1 MAIVKEYLTL
11 TEKYKSEYGGNSILL
26 YQVGSFYEVYA
37 LKDKQGKYIGSNI
50 EDFSKINDMIIAE
63 KAKVIVNKLPVVM
76 AGFGLPQLDKY
87 VKRLQEHGYTII
99 VYTQDIQGK
108 NTTRSLSEIIS
119 PGTYFSTDNNEISN
133 NTLSI
138 WLHKTKETKIN
149 DSTITIGLSNIDI
162 FTGKTS
168 IFQITNKYHHN
179 PCTYDDLERYIS
191 IYNPKE
197 TLIVSNMSKEIIND
211 IILYT
216 NINSKKI
223 HTIILNNDNDN
234 NKDNN
239 DNELN
244 KLCKNAEKQTYQ
256 QAIFTQYYPKVSNEY
271 FMTLL
276 TENCIAMQSFT
287 LLLDFIYSHCPN
299 LVNRIALPIFE
310 NYTNKLILA
319 NHSLKQLNILDDNRY
334 SGRHS
339 SVGKLLNNCV
349 TTMGKRQFSYSLNNP
364 ITDIDELNKSYNI
377 TEHLLTNEKWLKYRE
392 ILSSIHDLEK
402 FSRKLVLKKISPK
415 DLAVFS
421 DDLFQLISLFNLT
434 KKDKNLTSFLK
445 NENINNIDKLS
456 NNIITDLS
464 LHFSIQKCYKI
475 DDISIEKLNNLST
488 DLLTFINLKIND
500 DIDKLLSDCL
510 DSRNKLEAIK
520 DYFSSLIGEIEKKTN
535 STGYIKIHETPKS
548 EPVLM
553 GTSRR
558 INLLKTQINTINKT
572 NKTHDSNIKIE
583 YLDFNNE
590 KKYFILSVNNL
601 EFNTLGSNK
610 KDLIITNEYINTLSK
625 NILSSS
631 NKLAFE
637 INKFFN
643 KYLEKFL
650 LYQDDITSI
659 IKYAISIDILQSKVY
674 IANKYNYCK
683 PNIVDYHKSFIS
695 FTGIRHP
702 LIEHLQTNELYVTND
717 LSLGNEIDGLLLYG
731 TNAVGKT
738 SLIRSIGI
746 SIIMAQAGLY
756 VPCSSFNYFPYT
768 SIFTRILGNDNI
780 FKGLSTFAVEMSELR
795 TILNLADKNS
805 LILGDELCSGTESD
819 SALSIFTSGLEILH
833 NKESTFLFATHFH
846 EIINYDEIQNL
857 NRLSMKH
864 MEVTYD
870 NIKDILIY
878 DRKLRDGPGDSMYGL
893 EVCKSLNLP
902 YDFLKRAHDIRMKYN
917 KMQTNILNQ
926 STSRYNQNKIKT
938 ICELCKNKPSTEVHH
953 LQHQQNAN
961 IDNSYINSFHKNHL
975 ANLLNVCEDCHLI
988 LHSSNNE
995 HKLTKTTDGYILT
1008 EI

>member
-1 MAIVKEYLTL
+1 MAIVKEYLSL
-11 TEKYKSEYGGNSILL
+11 TEKYKLQYGENSIVL

-119 PGTYFSTDNNEISN
+119 PGTYFSIDNNELSN
-133 NTLSI
+133 NTLCI
-138 WLHKTKETKIN
+138 WLHKSKENKMN
-149 DSTITIGLSNIDI
+149 GSTITIGLSNIDI

-168 IFQITNKYHHN
+168 IFQITKTYHHN

-197 TLIVSNMSKEIIND
+197 TLIISNMTKEIIND
-211 IILYT
+211 IILYI

-223 HTIILNNDNDN
+223 HKIILDNDN
-234 NKDNN
+234 SGNSSNGDDN
-239 DNELN
+239 DLN

-256 QAIFTQYYPKVSNEY
+256 QAIFNQYYPKVSNEY
-271 FMTLL
+271 FITLL
-276 TENCIAMQSFT
+276 TENCIAIQSFT
-287 LLLDFIYSHCPN
+287 VLLDFIYTHSPN
-299 LVNRIALPIFE
+299 LVKRIALPIFE

-334 SGRHS
+334 SGKHS

-349 TTMGKRQFSYSLNNP
+349 TSMGKRQFSYSLNNP

-377 TEHLLTNEKWLKYRE
+377 TEHLLLNDKWLKYRE
-392 ILSSIHDLEK
+392 ILNTIHDLEK
-402 FSRKLVLKKISPK
+402 FNRKLVLKKISPK
-415 DLAVFS
+415 DLALFS

-434 KKDKNLTSFLK
+434 KKDKILTSYLK
-445 NENINNIDKLS
+445 NENIINIDKLA

-464 LHFSIQKCYKI
+464 LHFSIEKCYKI

-488 DLLTFINLKIND
+488 DVLTFINLKIND
-500 DIDKLLSDCL
+500 DIDKLISDCL

-535 STGYIKIHETPKS
+535 NTSYIKIHETPKS

-558 INLLKTQINTINKT
+558 INLLKTQINSKDTDKN
-572 NKTHDSNIKIE
+572 NVKIE
-583 YLDFNNE
+583 YIDFNNE
-590 KKYFILSVNNL
+590 KQEFLFSLNNL

-610 KDLIITNEYINTLSK
+610 KDLIITNDYINTLGK

-631 NKLAFE
+631 NKLSFE

-650 LYQDDITSI
+650 LFQDDISSI
-659 IKYAISIDILQSKVY
+659 IKYAINIDILQSKVY

-683 PNIVDYHKSFIS
+683 PNIINYDKSFIS

-717 LSLGNEIDGLLLYG
+717 LELGNNIDGLLLYG

-738 SLIRSIGI
+738 SLIKSIGI

-756 VPCSSFNYFPYT
+756 VPCNSFEYFPYN

-833 NKESTFLFATHFH
+833 NKQSTFLFATHFH
-846 EIINYDEIQNL
+846 EIINYEEIKNL
-857 NRLSMKH
+857 NRLCMKH

-870 NIKDILIY
+870 NLNDILIY

-917 KMQTNILNQ
+917 KTQTNLLNQ
-926 STSRYNQNKIKT
+926 TTSRYNQNKIKGL
-938 ICELCKNKPSTEVHH
+938 CELCKDKPSTEVHH

-961 IDNSYINSFHKNHL
+961 IENSYINSFHKNHL

-988 LHSSNNE
+988 LHNSNNE
-995 HKLTKTTDGYILT
+995 HKLTKTTEGYIIT